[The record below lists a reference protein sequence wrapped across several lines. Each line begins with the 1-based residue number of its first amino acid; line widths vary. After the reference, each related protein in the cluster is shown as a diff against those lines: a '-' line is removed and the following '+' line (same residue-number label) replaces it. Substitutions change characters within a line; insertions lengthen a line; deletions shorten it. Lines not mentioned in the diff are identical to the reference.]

1 MVEEQHMELHLPSTL
16 GSERIAMSAAAIVA
30 KDMGFPKSR
39 IEDLKTAV
47 SEACCNAIEHGNELD
62 ETSKVVIVLKVGKS
76 KLHVA
81 VHDEGR
87 DIGTVAKPDIEKKIK
102 GEEGKRGWGMYLID
116 GLVNEVTCE
125 VKPGGGKVVEMVVLL
140 EK

>member
-1 MVEEQHMELHLPSTL
+1 MEENHMELHLPSTL
-16 GSERIAMSAAAIVA
+16 GSEKIAMSAAAIVA
-30 KDMGFPKSR
+30 ADMGFPDDR

-62 ETSKVVIVLKVGKS
+62 ESAKVMIVLKVGEFG
-76 KLHVA
+76 LHVA

-87 DIGTVAKPDIEKKIK
+87 DIGAVEKPDIDKKMD
-102 GEEGKRGWGMYLID
+102 GEGKKRGWGMYLID

-125 VKPGGGKVVEMVVLL
+125 LKPGGGKVVEMVVLL